1 MVEPQNKQLHFIIGI
16 GRSGTTILNK
26 ILNSHPSIHSLPEA
40 NFLVFFL
47 HDYKN
52 ITKFNQNHIELIFE
66 QIQLFSLSHPWVGWE
81 FDLQNT
87 KTKLLNLVSKGE
99 LSYEEL
105 CKIIYTDFKVFGMNK
120 SSSSILVDKNPSYT
134 LFVKHLSNHFP
145 KAKFIFLLR
154 DYRANILSRK
164 QSVYL
169 KSPEVVFNSY
179 RCKLFNQLAAN
190 FAIKHPDKVLLLKY
204 EDLVVDSE
212 KEIVRICEFLG
223 VKKEDF
229 NTQVAPDHKV
239 DFSNYILDEK
249 YQERFQ
255 KKYSDLNRPLNSS
268 RLNSWETQLTKSE
281 IELCDTMCSDFATQF
296 GYQPFCKLSSF
307 DKFRIKMAN
316 IIPMLKAW
324 IDVKKD
330 LRIYYLPAAYKLQRF
345 KKSYIKL
352 NFIKK

>member
-1 MVEPQNKQLHFIIGI
+1 MVDPNQKQLNFIIGI

-26 ILNSHPSIHSLPEA
+26 ILNSHPAIHSLPEA

-47 HDYKN
+47 HDYKD
-52 ITKFNQNHIELIFE
+52 IKKFNQKHIELIFE

-81 FDLQNT
+81 FNLQTT
-87 KTKLLNLVSKGE
+87 KAKLLNLVNKGE

-105 CKIIYTDFKVFGMNK
+105 CKIVYSDFKVFGMDK

-134 LFVKHLSNHFP
+134 LFVKHLANHFP

-169 KSPEVVFNSY
+169 KSPEVAFNSY
-179 RCKLFNQLAAN
+179 RWKLFNESSAN
-190 FAIKHPDKVLLLKY
+190 FSKKHPDKVLLLKY
-204 EDLVVDSE
+204 EDLVLDSE

-229 NTQVAPDHKV
+229 NTQVELDHKV
-239 DFSNYILDEK
+239 DFSHFNVDEK
-249 YQERFQ
+249 YKERFQ

-268 RLNSWETQLTKSE
+268 RLNSWETQLSKSE
-281 IELCDTMCSDFATQF
+281 IELCEAMCSDFAAQF
-296 GYQPFCKLSSF
+296 GYQPFCELSSF
-307 DKFRIKMAN
+307 DKFRIKMTN
-316 IIPMLKAW
+316 VIPMLKAW

-330 LRIYYLPAAYKLQRF
+330 LIIYYFPVAYKLQRF
-345 KKSYIKL
+345 KKSYVKL